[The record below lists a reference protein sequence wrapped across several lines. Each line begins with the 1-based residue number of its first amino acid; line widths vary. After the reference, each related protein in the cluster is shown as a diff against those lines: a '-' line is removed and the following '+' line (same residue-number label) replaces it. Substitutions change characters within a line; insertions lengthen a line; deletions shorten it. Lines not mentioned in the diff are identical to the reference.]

1 MTQAQARAQASLR
14 DDFMEICTM
23 LKDLRRKAGQ
33 LEKKHGVSITEVSIM
48 PGEADKK
55 SDCGILIHGGIDD
68 LGKVLGIQPILRK
81 GWGMKKWFI
90 TDRVFVDQL
99 AEQNSTRFLRA
110 WEKPNAERT

>member
-1 MTQAQARAQASLR
+1 MTQAQAQVSLR
-14 DDFMEICTM
+14 DDFMEICMM

-33 LEKKHGVSITEVSIM
+33 LEKRHGVSITDVSIM

-55 SDCGILIHGGIDD
+55 TDCGILIHGGIDD
-68 LGKVLGIQPILRK
+68 LGEVIGIEPKLRK
-81 GWGMKKWFI
+81 GWDMKKWFI

-110 WEKPNAERT
+110 FEKPNAERT